1 MALNPGKT
9 CRLLTMLSM
18 TASFFLVE
26 IIVGYITNSIAL
38 VADSFH
44 MLSDVVALIV
54 GFASVR
60 VSLHINK
67 YAMYTGMLIYCSR
80 SVNILIFIKMQ
91 STSNR
96 VHNIKIKVDH
106 ILNDMY
112 IPDKAQYRKRA

>member
-1 MALNPGKT
+1 
-9 CRLLTMLSM
+9 M

-60 VSLHINK
+60 VSVKGCQHWWF
-67 YAMYTGMLIYCSR
+67 
-80 SVNILIFIKMQ
+80 ILK
-91 STSNR
+91 
-96 VHNIKIKVDH
+96 
-106 ILNDMY
+106 
-112 IPDKAQYRKRA
+112 

>member
-1 MALNPGKT
+1 MRNVHTGMSVVYVSNCSLPVFFPERRSGTGEMGRYSGKT

-54 GFASVR
+54 GFVSVR
-60 VSLHINK
+60 VS
-67 YAMYTGMLIYCSR
+67 
-80 SVNILIFIKMQ
+80 
-91 STSNR
+91 
-96 VHNIKIKVDH
+96 
-106 ILNDMY
+106 
-112 IPDKAQYRKRA
+112 

>member
-1 MALNPGKT
+1 MNYNMAKYSGKT

-60 VSLHINK
+60 VSIATLFLLDSTVVLQ
-67 YAMYTGMLIYCSR
+67 YTVESLGF
-80 SVNILIFIKMQ
+80 VE
-91 STSNR
+91 
-96 VHNIKIKVDH
+96 
-106 ILNDMY
+106 
-112 IPDKAQYRKRA
+112 A